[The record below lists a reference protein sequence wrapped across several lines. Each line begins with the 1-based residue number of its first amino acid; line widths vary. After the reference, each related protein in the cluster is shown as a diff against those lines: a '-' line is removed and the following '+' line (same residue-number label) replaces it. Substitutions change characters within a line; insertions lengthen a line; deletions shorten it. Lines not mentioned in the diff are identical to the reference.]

1 MLKKFTLII
10 IFFTVFITGCIK
22 VGPDYVPPD
31 TPSPLAWNAELKNGL
46 SAKKVKPDIM
56 ESWWNTFNDP
66 VLSILIKKGIDENLD
81 LKKAKAK
88 LWEARAKRGMAKA
101 ELFPALNAAGSA
113 SRRRTSE
120 KSGHGTTSELY
131 SSGFD
136 ASWEID
142 IFGGKQRSIEAAE
155 AELQASHEELRDVM
169 VSMTAEVAI
178 NYVELRSLQAR
189 LAIAKANLDKQKSAR
204 DITLWRNKAG
214 LTTMLDVEQAT
225 YNMEQT
231 RSRIP
236 DLETGLKKAKNR
248 IEGLLGIHSG
258 DLDNTLTEPKAIP
271 VPPVQVAI
279 GVPADILRRRPDVR
293 RDERILAAQTAQ
305 IGAVTADRFPK
316 FFLPGS
322 IGLEALNLGG
332 LFSSGARIS
341 SIAGNISWTIFD
353 AGRIRQ
359 NIQVQNAR
367 QKQALIQY
375 EATVLTALEEVEN
388 ALTAYAK
395 EHIRSQSLLEASLA
409 AQRAAEIVFYQYTS
423 GRIDFQIL
431 LDAQRTSLSLQDQLA
446 ESKGKITSNLIRL
459 YKALGGGWTP
469 VKHPGA
475 KQR

>member
-1 MLKKFTLII
+1 MLKIFTLII
-10 IFFTVFITGCIK
+10 IFFIILITGCIT

-31 TPSPLAWNAELKNGL
+31 TPSPAAWNADLENGL

-56 ESWWNTFNDP
+56 ESWWATFDDP
-66 VLSILIKKGIDENLD
+66 VLSILIKKGIAENLD
-81 LKKAKAK
+81 LKKARAQ
-88 LWEARAKRGMAKA
+88 LYEARARRGMAKA
-101 ELFPALNAAGSA
+101 ELFPALKTTGSA
-113 SRRRTSE
+113 SRRRSSE
-120 KSGHGTTSELY
+120 ESGRGATSELY
-131 SSGFD
+131 TSGFD

-142 IFGGKQRSIEAAE
+142 IFGGKQRAIEAAE
-155 AELQASHEELRDVM
+155 AKLQASHEDLRDVM

-189 LAIAKANLDKQKSAR
+189 LSIAKANLDKQKSSL

-214 LTTMLDVEQAT
+214 LTTMLDVEQAI

-248 IEGLLGIHSG
+248 IEVLLGLHSG
-258 DLDNTLTEPKAIP
+258 DLDNILTETKAIP
-271 VPPVQVAI
+271 VSPLEVAI

-293 RDERILAAQTAQ
+293 RDERILAAQTAN
-305 IGAVTADRFPK
+305 IGVASADRFPK

-322 IGLEALNLGG
+322 IGLEALTPGG

-341 SIAGNISWTIFD
+341 SIAANISWTIFD

-359 NIQVQNAR
+359 NIQVQNAK

-388 ALTAYAK
+388 ALVAYAK

-409 AQRAAEIVFYQYTS
+409 AQRAVEIVSCQYTS
-423 GRIDFQIL
+423 GRVDFQIL
-431 LDAQRTSLSLQDQLA
+431 LDTQRTSLSLQDQLA
-446 ESKGKITSNLIRL
+446 ESKGTTTSNLIRL

-469 VKHPGA
+469 VKPL
-475 KQR
+475 K

>member
-1 MLKKFTLII
+1 LLKFFTLII
-10 IFFTVFITGCIK
+10 IFFIILITGCIT

-31 TPSPLAWNAELKNGL
+31 TPSPAAWNAELKNGL
-46 SAKKVKPDIM
+46 SSKKVKPDIM
-56 ESWWNTFNDP
+56 ESWWGTFDDP
-66 VLSILIKKGIDENLD
+66 VLSMLIKKGIAENLD
-81 LKKAKAK
+81 LKKARAQ
-88 LWEARAKRGMAKA
+88 LCEARARRGMAKA
-101 ELFPALNAAGSA
+101 ELFPALKTAGSA
-113 SRRRTSE
+113 SRRRSSE
-120 KSGHGTTSELY
+120 ESGSGATSELY
-131 SSGFD
+131 TSGFD

-142 IFGGKQRSIEAAE
+142 IFGGKQRAIEAAE

-189 LAIAKANLDKQKSAR
+189 LSIAKANLDKQKNSL

-214 LTTMLDVEQAT
+214 LTTMLDVEQAI

-248 IEGLLGIHSG
+248 IELLLGLHSG
-258 DLDNTLTEPKAIP
+258 ELDNILTETKAIP
-271 VPPVQVAI
+271 VPPLEVAI

-293 RDERILAAQTAQ
+293 RDERILAAQTAN
-305 IGAVTADRFPK
+305 IGVASADRFPK

-322 IGLEALNLGG
+322 IGLEALNPGK
-332 LFSSGARIS
+332 LFSSSARIS
-341 SIAGNISWTIFD
+341 SIAANISWTIFD

-359 NIQVQNAR
+359 NIQVQNAK

-375 EATVLTALEEVEN
+375 ETTVLKAIEEVEN

-395 EHIRSQSLLEASLA
+395 EQIRSQSLLEASLA
-409 AQRAAEIVFYQYTS
+409 AQRAVKIVFYQYTS
-423 GRIDFQIL
+423 GRTDFQIL

-446 ESKGKITSNLIRL
+446 ESKGKTTSNLIRL

-469 VKHPGA
+469 VKPL
-475 KQR
+475 K